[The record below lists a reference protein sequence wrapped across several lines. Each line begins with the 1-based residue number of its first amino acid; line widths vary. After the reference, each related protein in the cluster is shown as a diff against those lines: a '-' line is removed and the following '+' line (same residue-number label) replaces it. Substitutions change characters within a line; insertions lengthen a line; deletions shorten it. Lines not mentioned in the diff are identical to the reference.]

1 MSEQSPSKI
10 MLLIGGSAGHGKD
23 TFARFLKEII
33 TPWTEVHTTSYAY
46 GIKKIL
52 HDNYNV
58 PWEILEG
65 DKDIKE
71 SSFIHVGAEK
81 TDLTVRRALQKIGQF
96 HRETFGT
103 TCWAASALTRCQQS
117 PARVSVI
124 TDARHPAEEIHWIS
138 KQAEAAGFL
147 PIPIRV
153 RRASVPVIADHP
165 SESLIL
171 AEPDASFS
179 FVIENDGSL
188 DALRK
193 VAEQVACAAVLLQ
206 KTGKKRLKKKE
217 AAYIIRKDEVAM
229 YEPFTETDAAHYAS
243 GPYKIEKILF
253 DLLKGA
259 ACGH

>member
-1 MSEQSPSKI
+1 MAEQSPSRI
-10 MLLIGGSAGHGKD
+10 LFLIGGNAGHGKD
-23 TFARFLKEII
+23 TFARLLKEIV

-52 HDNYNV
+52 HDSFGT
-58 PWEILEG
+58 PWHLLEG
-65 DKDIKE
+65 DKDVKE
-71 SSFIHVGAEK
+71 NSFIYIGSEK
-81 TDLTVRRALQKIGQF
+81 TDLTIRRALQKIGQF
-96 HRETFGT
+96 HRETFGA

-138 KQAEAAGFL
+138 KQAEIAGFL

-179 FVIENDGSL
+179 FLVENDGSIDDL
-188 DALRK
+188 CKTAS
-193 VAEQVACAAVLLQ
+193 QIACAAVLLQ
-206 KTGKKRLKKKE
+206 KAGRRRLKKAE
-217 AAYIIRKDEVAM
+217 AAYIIRKDDVAM
-229 YEPFTETDAAHYAS
+229 YEPFTEADAAHYAS
-243 GPYKIEKILF
+243 GPYKIEKIEF
-253 DLLKGA
+253 NLLKGA
-259 ACGH
+259 ACV